1 MQSRP
6 RRPRIHNCRRILIPQ
21 VKSESVNRMRTDNT
35 LAEKKGT
42 TEQTMVH
49 NTLHIHK
56 VFMYLP
62 SYSITS
68 IPKVVYYF
76 YIMCPRI
83 TMVIVYCYI
92 MCPCITMVI
101 STFFLTD
108 SFENIK
114 IITCF
119 RINSVKLT
127 FCFYRITKYIIKKI
141 VLLTQIGL
149 SIKICSTLYNK
160 NALLSNS
167 KK

>member
-1 MQSRP
+1 
-6 RRPRIHNCRRILIPQ
+6 
-21 VKSESVNRMRTDNT
+21 MRTDNT

-68 IPKVVYYF
+68 ILEYNVPLYPQGSFIFLYNVS
-76 YIMCPRI
+76 RI

-101 STFFLTD
+101 STFFITD

>member
-1 MQSRP
+1 
-6 RRPRIHNCRRILIPQ
+6 
-21 VKSESVNRMRTDNT
+21 MRTDNT

-68 IPKVVYYF
+68 ILEYNVPLYPQGSSIFLYNVSPYHHGN
-76 YIMCPRI
+76 
-83 TMVIVYCYI
+83 
-92 MCPCITMVI
+92 CILLYNVSLHHHGNFNI
-101 STFFLTD
+101 FFITD

-119 RINSVKLT
+119 RIKSVKRT
-127 FCFYRITKYIIKKI
+127 FCFNRITKYIITKI
-141 VLLTQIGL
+141 VLLTQIVL

-160 NALLSNS
+160 NALLSYS

>member
-1 MQSRP
+1 
-6 RRPRIHNCRRILIPQ
+6 
-21 VKSESVNRMRTDNT
+21 MRTDNT

-49 NTLHIHK
+49 NALHIHK

-68 IPKVVYYF
+68 ILEYNVPLYPQGSFIFLYNVS
-76 YIMCPRI
+76 RI

-101 STFFLTD
+101 STFFITD

-119 RINSVKLT
+119 RINSVKRT

-141 VLLTQIGL
+141 VLLIQIVL

-160 NALLSNS
+160 NALLSYS